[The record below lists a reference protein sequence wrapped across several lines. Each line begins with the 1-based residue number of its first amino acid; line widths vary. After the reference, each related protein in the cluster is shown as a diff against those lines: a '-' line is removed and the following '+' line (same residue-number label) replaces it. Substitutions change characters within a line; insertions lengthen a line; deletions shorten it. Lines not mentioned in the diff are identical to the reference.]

1 MVCSLTTRLYGGDLI
16 KPILQVALDLLE
28 LDRAV
33 QIALEAA
40 DGGADWIEAG
50 TPLIKSEGMDAVREL
65 KKALPGKKI
74 VADMKTVDTGAMEV
88 EMAAKAGASVVAMLA
103 SSDDS
108 TITDALRAARQYGVE
123 IMVDLL
129 GASDPVTRSK
139 ELEALGV
146 NYVCVHVGIDQQM
159 MGRRAI
165 DFLNQIVD
173 QVKIPVAVAGGIDAD
188 SAAEAVASGA
198 SIVIVGGNVT
208 RSPDVAKSGQK
219 IREAMDRALERSERR
234 AKKSMDEE
242 MIEIFREVSTPNI
255 SDAMHRKGAM
265 QDILPINL
273 GAKIVG
279 TAVTVQTFEGDWAK
293 SVEAIDVAGPDNVI
307 VIYNGSRYIS
317 CWGGLATQ
325 SCKMKGVAGVVIDG
339 AVRDVDEIR
348 DLDYPVFASAIT
360 PNAGEP
366 KGMGEINA
374 EITCGGRSVRP
385 GDYIVGDD
393 CGVVVIPRERAY
405 EIARRA
411 KEVEKNESRLR
422 EEIKRGKTLSQV
434 ANLKK
439 WEKK

>member
-1 MVCSLTTRLYGGDLI
+1 MVCSLSTRLYGGDLI

-65 KKALPGKKI
+65 KKALPDKKI

-88 EMAAKAGASVVAMLA
+88 EMAAKAGASIVAILA

-108 TITDALRAARQYGVE
+108 TITDALRGARQYGVE

-129 GASDPVTRSK
+129 GAPDPVARSR

-146 NYVCVHVGIDQQM
+146 DYICVHVGIDQQM
-159 MGRRAI
+159 MGKRTI
-165 DFLNQIVD
+165 DFLNQIADRVD
-173 QVKIPVAVAGGIDAD
+173 IPVAVAGGIDAD

-198 SIVIVGGNVT
+198 SIVIVGGNIT
-208 RSPDVAKSGQK
+208 RSPDVTGSGLK
-219 IREAMDRALERSERR
+219 IREAMDSALDRR
-234 AKKSMDEE
+234 DMVAKKSMEEE

-265 QDILPINL
+265 RDILPINL
-273 GAKIVG
+273 GKKIVG
-279 TAVTVQTFEGDWAK
+279 KAITVQTFEGDWAK
-293 SVEAIDVAGPDNVI
+293 SVEAIDLAGPDDVI

-339 AVRDVDEIR
+339 AVRDLDEVR
-348 DLDYPVFASAIT
+348 ELDYPIFASAIT
-360 PNAGEP
+360 PSAGEP

-385 GDYIVGDD
+385 GDIIVGDD
-393 CGVVVIPRERAY
+393 SGVVVIPRERGY

-411 KEVEKNESRLR
+411 KEVEKTESRLR
-422 EEIKRGKTLSQV
+422 EEIKRGKTLSEV